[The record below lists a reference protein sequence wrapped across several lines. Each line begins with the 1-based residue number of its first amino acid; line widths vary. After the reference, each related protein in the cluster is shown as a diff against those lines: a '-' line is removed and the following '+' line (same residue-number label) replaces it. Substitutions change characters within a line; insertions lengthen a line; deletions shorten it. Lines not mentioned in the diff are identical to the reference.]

1 MASRKQPDER
11 SVHGIDGPGWTE
23 PDGAEATLTARR
35 IYIWHVVGF
44 TDAEIA
50 AHLDISVRDVCEV
63 LRRCK

>member
-1 MASRKQPDER
+1 MAPSKQPEER

-23 PDGAEATLTARR
+23 PDGSNTTLADRR
-35 IYIWHVVGF
+35 IYIWHVMGF

-50 AHLDISVRDVCEV
+50 AHLDISVRDVGEM